1 MNGPDCVHNAAFNP
15 LKKSIHPRNVGVY
28 EGCFSAYL
36 NKTFKFVSKMPGQ
49 DRI

>member
-1 MNGPDCVHNAAFNP
+1 MDRSAFTTLLFNNT
-15 LKKSIHPRNVGVY
+15 LNKSMHPRNVGVY

-36 NKTFKFVSKMPGQ
+36 NKTFKFVSKMPGK